1 MNNIKN
7 IQDLLLA
14 SLFKGG
20 WGDQILFNV
29 LLRIANFSI
38 IKTIVLFSELAILFS
53 SNNVLAQITPDETLG
68 AERSVITP
76 NVNIKGAGADQIDGG
91 AIRGSNIFHSFSEFN
106 IKDGQRVYFSNPL
119 GINNILGRVTG
130 NNLSNI
136 LGTLGVNGNA
146 NLFIINPNGM
156 IFGKNASL
164 DVGSS
169 FYATTASSIKFGEQ
183 GEFSATNPQ
192 APEPLLTINPSAFF
206 FKEQTNPGSII
217 NQSRVT
223 KTVQGTP
230 TDGLQVPNGQTL
242 LLLGGNVTID
252 DGRLIARGGRVEIG
266 AVGGTG
272 SIGLNQNGS
281 LNFPDTIKR
290 ADIEFNNRASA
301 NRSGIDVRS
310 NNGGDIGITANNITL
325 RSGSQLRAGIAS
337 SLGSKE
343 SLGGDLIV
351 NATGEVRMTGDDTRM
366 ANDIR
371 ENAIGKAGNIK
382 LKTNSLVVTDGAQ
395 LSSSTF
401 GIGDGGN
408 VVITA
413 ERVLL
418 SGARADERGA
428 SAIYSRVERPAK
440 GNGGTVQILTKV
452 LEVNNGAEISSQ
464 TNGNGSAGNIFIEAS
479 ERAKFDGSSP
489 SGQFFSGAYSA
500 FNNVAPDAEGKGGD
514 INIIT
519 NFLSVIN
526 DGLLSASTFGKG
538 GAGSININTEHL
550 LIDNQG
556 LIAAITAGVGN
567 AGSIDIKAKQLLVQ
581 NSRLAIGANTYSRG
595 DAGNISIETGNMS
608 VINSQIGSITFAR
621 GNAGSI
627 KVRATDSVEIS
638 GKIVNRKIENPAGLF
653 AQVNIGGRGRGGNMV
668 VEAKRLSVSNG
679 GKVQVATFGQGDAGT
694 LFIRASD
701 IEIFNTPGFNNLFA
715 TGINSGVE
723 IDPDETK
730 VLPRGKGGE
739 LRIETERLSVRNG
752 ATVSSATYGE
762 GNAGPLQIRALE
774 SIEVI
779 GKSPDGNFKSQIT
792 ASVAPNARGNG
803 GELKLETGKMIVR
816 DGGEVTV
823 SNLGTGIA
831 GNLEIQA
838 RFVDVDNQGIITA
851 TNFAENG
858 GNIILQIQD
867 LLLMRRGGKI
877 STNAGTNRTGGDGGD
892 IDINAKFIVAP
903 PNDNSDITA
912 NAFEGSGG
920 KVTINANGIF
930 GLKPLSRQEVERLL
944 QTTDPTKLDPS
955 QLQTSD
961 ITAISQ
967 TNPSLNGEIN
977 LNTPD
982 TDPNRGIAELP
993 SDIVDVAGLINQ
1005 NLCVASTGSQFT
1017 ITGRG
1022 GVSPSPYELLSTN
1035 IIWEDW
1041 WISEPYTTKPTIT
1054 KNSPRS
1060 SPEIST
1066 TIIEAQGW
1074 FTDANGNVILTAKP
1088 VTVAPNGTWLHPLN
1102 CQTGR

>member
-1 MNNIKN
+1 MNDIKN
-7 IQDLLLA
+7 TFLLHILLGWLA
-14 SLFKGG
+14 F
-20 WGDQILFNV
+20 
-29 LLRIANFSI
+29 
-38 IKTIVLFSELAILFS
+38 TFS
-53 SNNVLAQITPDETLG
+53 SNNVLAQIIPDETLG
-68 AERSVITP
+68 AERSIITP
-76 NVNIKGAGADQIDGG
+76 NVNIKGAAADQINGG

-106 IKDGQRVYFSNPL
+106 IKDGQRVYFSNPE

-146 NLFIINPNGM
+146 NLFIINPNGI
-156 IFGKNASL
+156 IFGPNASL

-169 FYATTASSIKFGEQ
+169 FYTTTANSIKFGFI

-192 APEPLLTINPSAFF
+192 VPEALLTINPSAFF
-206 FKEQTNPGSII
+206 FNARTNPGSII
-217 NQSRVT
+217 SQSRAT
-223 KTVQGTP
+223 KTVHGTP

-242 LLLGGNVTID
+242 LLLGGDVTVD

-266 AVGGTG
+266 AVAGTG
-272 SIGLNQNGS
+272 SMGLNANGS
-281 LNFPDTIKR
+281 LNFPDTIQR
-290 ADIEFNNRASA
+290 ADVVFNNKATA
-301 NRSGIDVRS
+301 NRSGINVRFD
-310 NNGGDIGITANNITL
+310 NGGDIGVTARNITL
-325 RSGSQLRAGIAS
+325 NSGSQLLAGIAS
-337 SLGSKE
+337 NLGSPE
-343 SLGGDLIV
+343 SIGGNVIV
-351 NATGEVRMTGDDTRM
+351 NATGEVRMSGNNTLIT
-366 ANDIR
+366 NDVR
-371 ENAIGKAGNIK
+371 PNATGKAGNIIV
-382 LKTNSLVVTDGAQ
+382 KTNSLVIRERAELGSITFGAGDGGNVAIDTGRLLIENQGVIGAETWSQGNAGNIEINTEQLLARNSPFAVTA
-395 LSSSTF
+395 STF
-401 GIGDGGN
+401 GIGN
-408 VVITA
+408 
-413 ERVLL
+413 
-418 SGARADERGA
+418 
-428 SAIYSRVERPAK
+428 
-440 GNGGTVQILTKV
+440 
-452 LEVNNGAEISSQ
+452 
-464 TNGNGSAGNIFIEAS
+464 AGNII
-479 ERAKFDGSSP
+479 
-489 SGQFFSGAYSA
+489 
-500 FNNVAPDAEGKGGD
+500 
-514 INIIT
+514 
-519 NFLSVIN
+519 
-526 DGLLSASTFGKG
+526 
-538 GAGSININTEHL
+538 INT
-550 LIDNQG
+550 
-556 LIAAITAGVGN
+556 
-567 AGSIDIKAKQLLVQ
+567 GSLSL
-581 NSRLAIGANTYSRG
+581 
-595 DAGNISIETGNMS
+595 
-608 VINSQIGSITFAR
+608 INSQIGSITYSS
-621 GNAGSI
+621 GNAGSLI
-627 KVRATDSVEIS
+627 VRATDTVEIS
-638 GKIVNRKIENPAGLF
+638 GKIVFSRIENPAGLF
-653 AQVNIGGRGRGGNMV
+653 AQVNIGGTGNGGNMI
-668 VEAKRLSVSNG
+668 VEAKRLRVSNG
-679 GKVQVATFGQGDAGT
+679 GKVQVATFGQGNAGE

-701 IEIFNTPGFNNLFA
+701 IEIFNTVDNLFA

-723 IDPDETK
+723 IDSDETK
-730 VLPRGKGGE
+730 IPPKGNGGK
-739 LRIETERLSVRNG
+739 LMIETERLSVRNG

-1022 GVSPSPYELLSTN
+1022 GLSPSPYELLSTN

-1088 VTVAPNGTWLHPLN
+1088 VKVAPNGTWLHPLN